1 MGDADCVNRYRK
13 VFFFLKFQMIFL
25 FWLKKESLVEEIF
38 DRLLLGNG
46 YLHWPIGNGAIL
58 QGLHHHTR

>member
-1 MGDADCVNRYRK
+1 
-13 VFFFLKFQMIFL
+13 MIFL
-25 FWLKKESLVEEIF
+25 FWLKKESWVEEIF

-58 QGLHHHTR
+58 QGLHHHTRYIWSACWKVNVRLYFFK

>member
-1 MGDADCVNRYRK
+1 
-13 VFFFLKFQMIFL
+13 MIFL

-46 YLHWPIGNGAIL
+46 YLHWPVGNGAIL